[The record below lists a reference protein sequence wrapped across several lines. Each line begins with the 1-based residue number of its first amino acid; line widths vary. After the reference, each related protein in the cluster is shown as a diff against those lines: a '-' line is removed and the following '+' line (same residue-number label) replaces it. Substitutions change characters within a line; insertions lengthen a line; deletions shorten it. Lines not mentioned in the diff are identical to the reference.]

1 MENKLSRIVRIGV
14 DEMFIYVFDEDTK
27 DKMIALGHELLKESE
42 DGKEFVFCINNNFT
56 YSLSD
61 EKCVVSDILTF

>member
-1 MENKLSRIVRIGV
+1 VESRLSRTVRTGV
-14 DEMFIYVFDEDTK
+14 DIMFIYVFDEETK
-27 DKMIALGHELLKESE
+27 DKMIALGYELLKESE

-61 EKCVVSDILTF
+61 EKYVVSDVLTF

>member
-1 MENKLSRIVRIGV
+1 MESKLSRIVRIGV

-27 DKMIALGHELLKESE
+27 DKMIALGYELLKESG

-61 EKCVVSDILTF
+61 EKYVVSDILTF

>member
-1 MENKLSRIVRIGV
+1 MESRLSRTVRTGV
-14 DEMFIYVFDEDTK
+14 DNMFIYVFDEETK
-27 DKMIALGHELLKESE
+27 DKMIALGYELLKESE

-61 EKCVVSDILTF
+61 EKYVVSDVLTF